1 MSEADNP
8 LLRWHQ
14 VREKNT
20 EERASASD
28 ARVKVCR
35 PPPTPQVSMLP
46 AGSHGWHLRGRGPG
60 GRVTG
65 SMTGY
70 VTGGGSRT
78 D

>member
-35 PPPTPQVSMLP
+35 PPPNASSVDAAGRKPRMALARPRPGRARDRIHDRVRDRRRLP
-46 AGSHGWHLRGRGPG
+46 
-60 GRVTG
+60 
-65 SMTGY
+65 Y
-70 VTGGGSRT
+70 
-78 D
+78 